1 MTKTIKDTKEKLNAQ
16 HDALCVS
23 KVEYILKLH
32 EAIATIA
39 PAQKEM
45 IEEQEAMEKLE
56 PEYKHGMKPHRK
68 RIERIMFQ
76 DIRAF
81 AKVHLIGL
89 EMNLGEYVTT
99 IPAIDFNVETV
110 EYENIDITVR
120 DVVGQDNYLLGKFD
134 LTEIPPASRG
144 QLQIEV
150 TFKIDSNGIL
160 NVGAEDKATGKSEKI
175 TITNDK

>member
-1 MTKTIKDTKEKLNAQ
+1 
-16 HDALCVS
+16 
-23 KVEYILKLH
+23 
-32 EAIATIA
+32 
-39 PAQKEM
+39 
-45 IEEQEAMEKLE
+45 
-56 PEYKHGMKPHRK
+56 
-68 RIERIMFQ
+68 MFQ

-89 EMNLGEYVTT
+89 EANEKITFLYKMKLGEYVTT

-150 TFKIDSNGIL
+150 TCKIDSNGIL